1 MRGRIAL
8 SALTLCACGNK
19 PEAPEPTYLSPDGDQ
34 AFEAL
39 QAKLT
44 AQLLDP
50 RAQGPGHEPYQYYS
64 APGGRTSYLITV
76 SGAPAHPAIMMQ
88 LAKSGEVTTT
98 GCPYGD
104 PEAYDQLHV
113 YLDSLKSWRR
123 D

>member
-50 RAQGPGHEPYQYYS
+50 VPKDPATSPTSTIRPPVGVP
-64 APGGRTSYLITV
+64 RT
-76 SGAPAHPAIMMQ
+76 
-88 LAKSGEVTTT
+88 
-98 GCPYGD
+98 
-104 PEAYDQLHV
+104 
-113 YLDSLKSWRR
+113 
-123 D
+123 